1 MWKLEINNSSRQF
14 LRSLDRD
21 SRILIGRALDR
32 FMSELNNSNQP
43 MLSDVKSLKGRKGEF
58 RLRVGR
64 FRIIFTRDKTKDND
78 FLVIIVIRVGYRK
91 DIYQG

>member
-14 LRSLDRD
+14 LRTLDRD